1 MTLQPLA
8 ENACVHGVEAVSSDR
23 RVTVCACVEEG
34 WLKLTVED
42 NGGGMSPE
50 KLRELKA
57 MLSGE
62 AEAGKSVGLW
72 NVYRRLLLYYQDD
85 FRFDIDSVSGEGTV
99 CSIQIPAKHAEA

>member
-1 MTLQPLA
+1 
-8 ENACVHGVEAVSSDR
+8 
-23 RVTVCACVEEG
+23 
-34 WLKLTVED
+34 
-42 NGGGMSPE
+42 
-50 KLRELKA
+50 

-72 NVYRRLLLYYQDD
+72 NVYLRLLLYYQDD